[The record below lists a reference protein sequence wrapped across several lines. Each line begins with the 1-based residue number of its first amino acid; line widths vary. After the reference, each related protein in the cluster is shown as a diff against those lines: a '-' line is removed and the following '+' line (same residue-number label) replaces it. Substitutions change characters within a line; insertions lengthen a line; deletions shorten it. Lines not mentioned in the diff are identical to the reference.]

1 MQRISRVFDNADTN
15 NPKLKQVVRDMIDA
29 QLKQFAEYHPIKS
42 IH

>member
-1 MQRISRVFDNADTN
+1 MFDNADTN

-29 QLKQFAEYHPIKS
+29 QLKQFAEYQSNQKVD